1 MINPASIPNQNH
13 FYRQVAACMPRT
25 VKNQPK
31 HVAGDRNRL
40 NADIEAFLS
49 AGGCITIAE
58 SETQAP
64 KKYAATVS
72 DSMGF

>member
-1 MINPASIPNQNH
+1 
-13 FYRQVAACMPRT
+13 MPRT

-64 KKYAATVS
+64 RKYAATVS